1 MAYEDLINNAPV
13 EKELEYGGQTKT
25 VYFKQLTSGERLQLK
40 KGQKG
45 SVHAGES
52 TFEVDLGD
60 IDARN
65 HLLLSFSNCDKDG
78 KPVFKTA
85 KQVADLP
92 GTLVDALL
100 ALCGEA
106 LKENPLGN

>member
-1 MAYEDLINNAPV
+1 MAYEDLINNTPI
-13 EKELEYGGQTKT
+13 EKELIYGGKTTT
-25 VYFKQLTSGERLQLK
+25 VYFRQLTSGERLQLK

-52 TFEVDLGD
+52 TFELDLGD

-65 HLLLSFSNCDKDG
+65 HLLLSFCNCDKDG
-78 KPVFKTA
+78 KAIFKTA

-92 GTLVDALL
+92 GSLVDALL
-100 ALCGEA
+100 SLCGEA
-106 LKENPLGN
+106 LKEDPLGN